1 MSTATFTALN
11 SEETWLPEFDS
22 AEGDSTLE
30 IEDPGSPAFEAK
42 EEFSLAD
49 IMRARDQGMGIRQTA
64 RHFQVVVNQLESQGL
79 NLYRRTLLD
88 PSDAQARVHYPREFH
103 SRDMIM
109 LASNNYL
116 GLTSHPRVVK
126 AAQQAAEQYGT
137 GSGSAPL
144 LVGTF
149 PITRR
154 LENQL
159 ADLKHSEEACVFA
172 SGYQTNVGVISSLVR
187 KNDLV
192 VVDQL
197 GHASMWDG
205 ANMSDAKIR
214 AFRHNDPEHLDRVL
228 SRNHEAATKLVCIEG
243 LYSMDGDTPP
253 LVEICEVVKRHNA
266 LLLLDEAHSTGVLG
280 ANGRGAA
287 EHFGVEDQ
295 IDLHVGTLSKS
306 LASCGGFVTGDS
318 DLINYIRYFAR
329 SAMFSA
335 APSPMVTSAASAA
348 IEVLRSEPE
357 RRERLWENSR
367 YMHSELVRL
376 GFHTSAEVSPIIP
389 VIIGSMQGLQQ
400 MTLELH
406 ENNICVNSVPYPAV
420 PHGSERLRIS
430 LTANHTRE
438 QLARAVE
445 AIRVAGINAGLIRD
459 AGKGGVI

>member
-1 MSTATFTALN
+1 MSN
-11 SEETWLPEFDS
+11 SEETWLPDFESNED
-22 AEGDSTLE
+22 DTTLE
-30 IEDPGSPAFEAK
+30 MEGTTPHVPDAIDD
-42 EEFSLAD
+42 FSLAD
-49 IMRARDQGMGIRQTA
+49 VMRARDQGMGIRQAA
-64 RHFQVVVNQLESQGL
+64 RQFQEAVTQLESRGM

-88 PSDAQARVHYPREFH
+88 PSDAQTRVYYSHDSHNRE
-103 SRDMIM
+103 MIM

-116 GLTSHPRVVK
+116 GLTNHPRVVR

-154 LENQL
+154 LESQL
-159 ADLKHSEEACVFA
+159 AELKHSEEACVFA

-187 KNDLV
+187 KDDLV
-192 VVDQL
+192 VIDQL

-205 ANMSDAKIR
+205 ANMSDAKVR
-214 AFRHNDPEHLDRVL
+214 AFKHNDPEHLDRVL
-228 SRNHEAATKLVCIEG
+228 TRNHQAGTKLVCVEG
-243 LYSMDGDTPP
+243 LYSMDGDLPR
-253 LVEICEVVKRHNA
+253 LREICKVARRHGA

-280 ANGRGAA
+280 ANGGGAA

-318 DLINYIRYFAR
+318 DLVNYIRYFAR

-335 APSPMVTSAASAA
+335 APSPMVMAAASAA
-348 IEVLRSEPE
+348 IEVMHSEPA
-357 RRERLWENSR
+357 RRTRLWENSHFV
-367 YMHSELVRL
+367 HSELKRL
-376 GFHTSAEVSPIIP
+376 GFETSDEVSPIIP
-389 VIIGSMQGLQQ
+389 IIVGSMRGLRQ

-406 ENNICVNSVPYPAV
+406 ENNVCVNSVPYPVV
-420 PHGSERLRIS
+420 PHGGERLRIS

-438 QLARAVE
+438 QLVQAVE
-445 AIRVAGINAGLIRD
+445 AIRIAGVHAGLISASAR
-459 AGKGGVI
+459 

>member
-1 MSTATFTALN
+1 MSTATYPLSK
-11 SEETWLPEFDS
+11 SEETWLPEFETCED
-22 AEGDSTLE
+22 DTTLE
-30 IEDPGSPAFEAK
+30 LETSAFQPQEANND
-42 EEFSLAD
+42 FSLAD
-49 IMRARDQGMGIRQTA
+49 IMRARDQGMGVRQAA
-64 RHFQVVVNQLESQGL
+64 REFQGVVKQLESQGL

-88 PSDAQARVHYPREFH
+88 PSDAEARVYYPSDSHCRE
-103 SRDMIM
+103 MIM

-116 GLTSHPRVVK
+116 GLTNHPRVVK

-154 LENQL
+154 LESQL

-205 ANMSDAKIR
+205 ANMSDAKVR
-214 AFRHNDPEHLDRVL
+214 AFKHNDPEHLDRVL
-228 SRNHEAATKLVCIEG
+228 TRNHQSGTKLVCVEG
-243 LYSMDGDTPP
+243 LYSMDGDMPR
-253 LVEICEVVKRHNA
+253 LREICKVTRRHGA

-280 ANGRGAA
+280 ANGGGTA

-318 DLINYIRYFAR
+318 DLVNYIRYFAR

-335 APSPMVTSAASAA
+335 APSPMVMAAASAA
-348 IEVLRSEPE
+348 IEILHSEPS
-357 RRERLWENSR
+357 RRKRLWENSHF
-367 YMHSELVRL
+367 MHSELERL
-376 GFHTSAEVSPIIP
+376 GFQTSNQVSPIIP
-389 VIIGSMQGLQQ
+389 IIVGTMRGLRQ

-406 ENNICVNSVPYPAV
+406 ENNICVNSVPYPVV

-438 QLARAVE
+438 QLIRAIE
-445 AIRVAGINAGLIRD
+445 AIRLAGIHAGLIS
-459 AGKGGVI
+459 AKGR

>member
-1 MSTATFTALN
+1 MATVTYNSSKQEDTWMSQVNFDEEDTTVELDDATSSTAR
-11 SEETWLPEFDS
+11 
-22 AEGDSTLE
+22 
-30 IEDPGSPAFEAK
+30 FEN
-42 EEFSLAD
+42 EVSLVD
-49 IMRARDQGMGIRQTA
+49 IMRAREQGMGIRQA
-64 RHFQVVVNQLESQGL
+64 ASQFQAMVRQLESQGI

-88 PSDAQARVHYPREFH
+88 PSDAQARVYYPRE
-103 SRDMIM
+103 SRCRDMIM

-149 PITRR
+149 PITRL
-154 LENQL
+154 LEAQL
-159 ADLKHSEEACVFA
+159 ADLKRSEEACVFA

-187 KNDLV
+187 QNDLV

-205 ANMSDAKIR
+205 ANMSTAKVR
-214 AFRHNDPEHLDRVL
+214 AFRHNDPDHLDSVL
-228 SRNHEAATKLVCIEG
+228 SRNQQAGTKLVCVEG

-253 LVEICEVVKRHNA
+253 LPEICEVTQRHRA

-280 ANGRGAA
+280 ANGGGAA

-295 IDLHVGTLSKS
+295 IDLHVGTLSKA
-306 LASCGGFVTGDS
+306 LAACGGYVTGDS
-318 DLINYIRYFAR
+318 DLVNYIRYFAP

-335 APSPMVTSAASAA
+335 APSPMVTAAANAA
-348 IEVLRSEPE
+348 LDVLRSEPK
-357 RRERLWENSR
+357 RRKRLWVNSHF
-367 YMHSELVRL
+367 MHSELERL
-376 GFHTSAEVSPIIP
+376 GLRTGGEVSPIVP
-389 VIIGSMQGLQQ
+389 IIVGTTQGLRK

-406 ENNICVNSVPYPAV
+406 ENDICVNSVPYPAV

-430 LTANHTRE
+430 LTANHTRA
-438 QLARAVE
+438 QLRQAVK
-445 AIRVAGINAGLIRD
+445 AIRIAAIHAGLISSHAKRP
-459 AGKGGVI
+459 